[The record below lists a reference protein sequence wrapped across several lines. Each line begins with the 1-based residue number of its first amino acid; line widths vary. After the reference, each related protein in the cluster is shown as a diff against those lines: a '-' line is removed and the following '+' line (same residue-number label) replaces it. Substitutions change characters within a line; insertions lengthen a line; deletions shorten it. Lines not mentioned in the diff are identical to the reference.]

1 MSGLARRLTAAAVA
15 LSLCSVST
23 VAIAAAPAPPI
34 AASPAAT
41 TAAPTNS
48 WLTLSAMTTSS
59 SAASSAA
66 AAQYANDGR
75 PGFPPWPV
83 LAVILATIGLAIYIL
98 AKDDDGD
105 LDIPISPD

>member
-23 VAIAAAPAPPI
+23 VAISAVPPPPTAAP
-34 AASPAAT
+34 SAAT
-41 TAAPTNS
+41 TAIPANP

-59 SAASSAA
+59 SVASSAA
-66 AAQYANDGR
+66 AAQYYDGR
-75 PGFPPWPV
+75 PGFPPWPA
-83 LAVILATIGLAIYIL
+83 LAVILATISLAIYIL
-98 AKDDDGD
+98 VKDDDGN